1 MTDRHIK
8 LQTIEIAA
16 GEYLTPAQL
25 ILMFGF
31 LTYEAPRAPMSAKSS
46 ARIALA
52 AILSAAA
59 AGGFKSSDLL
69 DTLMSRAERS
79 ARVDALAEG
88 AVCAIGDANAF
99 IAVIR
104 RAGISLEAGL

>member
-1 MTDRHIK
+1 MNDRRTASYSIYVG
-8 LQTIEIAA
+8 A

-31 LTYEAPRAPMSAKSS
+31 LTYEAPRAPMIAKST
-46 ARIALA
+46 ARTALA

>member
-1 MTDRHIK
+1 MSDRR
-8 LQTIEIAA
+8 IAPQSIDVGS

-31 LTYEAPRAPMSAKSS
+31 LTYEAPLAPMNAKSS

-79 ARVDALAEG
+79 ARVDALAQG

>member
-1 MTDRHIK
+1 MSGRHINC
-8 LQTIEIAA
+8 QSIEIAD

-31 LTYEAPRAPMSAKSS
+31 LIYEAPRAPVTAKNN
-46 ARIALA
+46 ARAALS

-59 AGGFKSSDLL
+59 AGGFTSLDLL

-79 ARVDALAEG
+79 ARVVALATE
-88 AVCAIGDANAF
+88 AASVIGDANAF
-99 IAVIR
+99 IDVMR
-104 RAGISLEAGL
+104 RADISMEGGL